1 MQQNNNS
8 NNNKKSVIAPLSVV
22 TRSETRF
29 QTAVSSF
36 RLADRRPPR
45 NAAPAAAGPSEMY
58 TRSTD
63 FVTMDRRVP
72 LDGCTSDCA
81 NVTFRKR
88 R

>member
-1 MQQNNNS
+1 MQQNKNNEMT
-8 NNNKKSVIAPLSVV
+8 VV

-29 QTAVSSF
+29 QTAVSAG
-36 RLADRRPPR
+36 RLANSRPPR
-45 NAAPAAAGPSEMY
+45 PAAPYVSPAEMM

-63 FVTMDRRVP
+63 HVTMDREGMGLCR
-72 LDGCTSDCA
+72 SDCT